1 MITQER
7 LKELLTY
14 HDDSGLFTR
23 NMNRG
28 KYLKDSIAGNLSK
41 DGYIT
46 IKLEGKVYPAHRLV
60 WLYKHGTMPINEI
73 DHINHN
79 RADNR
84 LENLRDVNRAINQQN
99 KTEAHSN
106 NKHGFLGVSFDIRAN
121 KWYARIN
128 HKYLGIFNTAEEAHE
143 CYLNAKRQL
152 HEGCT
157 I

>member
-23 NMNRG
+23 NMNRK
-28 KYLKDSIAGNLSK
+28 KYLKNSVAGNLSK

-46 IKLEGKVYPAHRLV
+46 IKLENKIYFAHRLV

-84 LENLRDVNRAINQQN
+84 LKNLRDVNKAINQQN
-99 KTEAHSN
+99 KTKSHSN

-128 HKYLGIFNTAEEAHE
+128 HKYLGTFNTAQLAHE
-143 CYLNAKRQL
+143 AYLNAKRKL
-152 HEGCT
+152 HIGCT